1 MKSTLR
7 ILFFVKGKC
16 VKRNGKVP
24 IQVRVTV
31 DGDQV
36 QFSVKQ
42 DVDPGIWDAKNGK
55 AIGRSPEA
63 LRLNNFISTVHGN
76 LTTRF
81 NELTRYGEPTTAAIL
96 RDAFLGFDVKNDT
109 LLKVFAAFNERH
121 ERLIGIEIAQSTFN
135 KYDLTYRRLEEFL
148 KVKKKANDIP
158 LYKVNLDFVMDFEN
172 FLRVD
177 YRLDTNSSEK
187 LMRIF
192 KRIMTIARK
201 NGLIKIDPFGDYK
214 LKKKKKDRGY
224 LTHEEL
230 DSIINYKPT
239 SERLEK
245 VRDIFV
251 FCCMTGLDYSGV
263 ATLTTDDMVTGFD
276 DGTWILKDRAKT
288 GVQAAIKLLSLPMQ
302 IISKYEPKRDG
313 NRLLPVMSNAKY
325 NQYLKELAGICG
337 IGKRVTSHLA
347 RHTFATTVALANG
360 VSIESLSKMLGH
372 TKITTTQIYA
382 KMLNSKVGADM
393 DALAQRINYALPS

>member
-1 MKSTLR
+1 MKSTFR
-7 ILFFVKGKC
+7 ILFFVRGTRIK
-16 VKRNGKVP
+16 NGKVP
-24 IQVRVTV
+24 IQVRVTI
-31 DGDQV
+31 DGEAV
-36 QFSVKQ
+36 QFSVKL
-42 DVDPGIWDAKNGK
+42 DVSPAIWNAKLGR
-55 AIGRSPEA
+55 AEGRSPEA
-63 LRLNNFISTVHGN
+63 LEVNAILNNITGQ
-76 LTTRF
+76 LTSKF
-81 NELTRYGEPTTAAIL
+81 NELIRYGEPATAAGL

-109 LLKVFAAFNERH
+109 LLKVFAAFNDRH
-121 ERLIGIEIAQSTFN
+121 EKLIGIDITQSTFN
-135 KYDLTYRRLEEFL
+135 KYDLTYRRLAEFL
-148 KVKKKANDIP
+148 RTKKRMEDIP
-158 LYKVNLDFVMDFEN
+158 LYRINLDFVMDFEN

-177 YRLDTNSSEK
+177 YKLDTNSAEK

-201 NGLIKIDPFGDYK
+201 NGLIKIDPFGDFK

-230 DSIINYKPT
+230 ERLINYKPT

-263 ATLTTDDMVTGFD
+263 ATLTTEDLIIGFD
-276 DGTWILKDRAKT
+276 NGQWILKDRIKI
-288 GVQAAIKLLSLPMQ
+288 GVQAAIKLLDLPIQ
-302 IISKYEPKRDG
+302 ILRKYESKRDG

-325 NQYLKELAGICG
+325 NQYLKELAGSCG
-337 IGKRVTSHLA
+337 IEKRVTSHLA

-372 TKITTTQIYA
+372 TKISTTQIYA
-382 KMLNSKVGADM
+382 KILNEKVGADM
-393 DALAQRINYALPS
+393 DALAGKINYTLS